1 MFYIIIFS
9 ILFAYAVYPP
19 IKLIARRGVPVPLAA
34 LIVYVVLGAL
44 VLGAVAWLTPA
55 IATEVEALSHEFPT
69 FVASAQ
75 KQIADPV
82 HAPLLQHLPS
92 GARTVIAENAG
103 KTGAAVAG
111 IAASVGANALGILAG
126 TTATLTDIVLMLTLT
141 LLIVSD
147 LAQIQTFGTRMTPKP
162 WREAVLSFVREV
174 DQVIGGFVRWQISV
188 AFGVGILGTVILSL
202 LGVPYA
208 LLVGLVAGIL
218 SIVPI
223 IGPFVAIIPV
233 LVISFFTVGLVK
245 SLLVLLL
252 FGVVIAVQQNV
263 LPLINARTVGVT
275 PLVIFVALLL
285 GSEAFGIVG
294 ALLSI
299 PIAGIVRVAVTRLL
313 PPDADADAR
322 IEAARDEAGEPKAAT
337 LKAIEEP

>member
-1 MFYIIIFS
+1 
-9 ILFAYAVYPP
+9 VQ
-19 IKLIARRGVPVPLAA
+19 R
-34 LIVYVVLGAL
+34 
-44 VLGAVAWLTPA
+44 
-55 IATEVEALSHEFPT
+55 
-69 FVASAQ
+69 
-75 KQIADPV
+75 QIADPV
-82 HAPLLQHLPS
+82 HAPLLQRLPS
-92 GARTVIAENAG
+92 GVRTVIAENAG
-103 KTGAAVAG
+103 KTGAAVAA

-126 TTATLTDIVLMLTLT
+126 TTATLTDIVLTLILT

-147 LAQIQTFGTRMTPKP
+147 LAQLQTFGTRLTPRE
-162 WREAVLSFVREV
+162 WREPVLSFVREV

-202 LGVPYA
+202 LDVPYA
-208 LLVGLVAGIL
+208 LLVGLIAGIL

-252 FGVVIAVQQNV
+252 FGAVIAVQQNV

-275 PLVIFVALLL
+275 PLVIFVALLI

-313 PPDADADAR
+313 PPDPDADAR
-322 IEAARDEAGEPKAAT
+322 IEAARDQAGEPEAET
-337 LKAIEEP
+337 REAIEEP